1 MIKSTLNKI
10 ASGEDLT
17 RSEMEGA
24 MSEIMGG
31 EATPAQIGGF
41 ITGLRMKGET
51 VDEIA
56 GAAAI
61 MREKATKINPKI
73 GNGKVVI
80 DTCGTGGDGKNTFNI
95 STASALVAAGAGAVV
110 AKHGNRSVSSMC
122 GSADVLEALGVNID
136 LTPEE
141 VERCI
146 EEVGIGFLF
155 APKLHGAMK
164 HAIGPRKELGIR
176 TIFNILGPLT
186 NPAGAS
192 AQLLGVYDPDLVEVI
207 AEVLKA
213 LGSERAMVVNG
224 SGADELTTTGPSV
237 VSYLKGGKIE
247 NFTVEPEKLGLK
259 PASLEDLRGGD
270 SAENAAIID
279 DILEGKEGP
288 KKDVVIFN
296 SAAALIVAGLAP
308 DFAAGIEMAADSIES
323 SRAKV
328 TLERLVEF
336 TKACGRK
343 DG

>member
-1 MIKSTLNKI
+1 MIKSTLSKI
-10 ASGEDLT
+10 ASGENLT
-17 RSEMEGA
+17 RGEMEGA

-41 ITGLRMKGET
+41 ITGLRIKGET

-61 MREKATKINPKI
+61 MREKAVKIEPKLT
-73 GNGKVVI
+73 NGKVVI

-95 STASALVAAGAGAVV
+95 STAAALVAAGAGAVV
-110 AKHGNRSVSSMC
+110 AKHGNRSVSSRC

-136 LTPEE
+136 LEPGD

-155 APKLHGAMK
+155 APRLHGAMK

-186 NPAGAS
+186 NPAGAR
-192 AQLLGVYDPDLVEVI
+192 AQLLGVYDPGLVMVI

-224 SGADELTTTGPSV
+224 SGADELTTTGPSA
-237 VSYLKGGKIE
+237 VSYLKEGRIE
-247 NFTVEPEKLGLK
+247 SFTVKPEKLGLK
-259 PASLEDLRGGD
+259 TTKLEYLKGGD
-270 SAENAAIID
+270 SAENAMIIKN
-279 DILEGKEGP
+279 ILKGADGP
-288 KKDVVIFN
+288 GRDVAVLN
-296 SAAALIVAGLAP
+296 GAAALIVAGLAS
-308 DFAAGIEMAADSIES
+308 DFEAGIEMAADSIDS
-323 SRAKV
+323 GRARS

-336 TKACGRK
+336 TNARG
-343 DG
+343 

>member
-17 RSEMEGA
+17 RGEMEGA
-24 MSEIMGG
+24 MSQIMGG

-41 ITGLRMKGET
+41 ITGLRVKGET

-61 MREKATKINPKI
+61 MREKATKIEPKVA
-73 GNGKVVI
+73 NGEVVI

-95 STASALVAAGAGAVV
+95 STAAALVAAGAGAVV
-110 AKHGNRSVSSMC
+110 AKHGNRSVSSRC

-136 LTPEE
+136 LEPRELE
-141 VERCI
+141 KCI

-164 HAIGPRKELGIR
+164 HAVGPRRELGIR

-192 AQLLGVYDPDLVEVI
+192 AQLLGVYDPGLVEVI

-224 SGADELTTTGPSV
+224 SGTDELTTAGPSA
-237 VSYLKGGKIE
+237 VSYLKEGGIE

-259 PASLEDLRGGD
+259 TTKLEYLRGGD
-270 SAENAAIID
+270 SAENALIIKS
-279 DILEGKEGP
+279 ILKGADSP
-288 KKDVVIFN
+288 KRDVVVLN
-296 SAAALIVAGLAP
+296 SAAALIVAGLSP
-308 DFAAGIEMAADSIES
+308 DFEAGIEMAADSIDGG
-323 SRAKV
+323 RANK

-336 TKACGRK
+336 TKAHGQK
-343 DG
+343 NG